1 MTTWT
6 PFTVDVVKNALPS
19 DMGQL
24 YANWI
29 TAHPEKANRL
39 AEIVD
44 ETRRTFR
51 DAVSTN
57 PRTLMDPETD
67 TVPTVAF
74 RHALNVLYF
83 NLGMEM
89 GAQLGPDAHSQ
100 YLRADLWLRMVQTG
114 GIPMPVDADLRGGTP
129 SFSEPAGR
137 DPRRQRSFCRGR
149 AAIFGMCLAAA
160 LGLAGNTW
168 AGWLSPSQTGFTP
181 DETLQ
186 RIAGDRVN
194 ALALAGATDDLW
206 RALDG
211 HNHDGRYDPAGAAAA
226 VSNDLWQALGAH
238 NHDGRYDLFGTANA
252 VSNGL
257 QQALAGE
264 AATRAAFDDE
274 LQGVNGLVLYG
285 HDLYRETI
293 VNSAPGWLDWQVS
306 EIDGQPTVWV
316 WAHWEDVILNAD
328 GSLDDDQSPDFWASD
343 FGQYAW
349 ILDPDG
355 NYRVPQEWQDGDHF
369 DNVGPDNAVACS
381 WNGWQWCLGETTVD
395 DTVIDAVD
403 TGYTGSDYLGSYD
416 DNAECAIDWQVS
428 DDRKQ
433 ASYTINWQPSA
444 NAPQWSPWYQYAD
457 SVQAMIRIRPAAN
470 DAFVWDGGVVG
481 DLCAPD
487 GTVLAWLGNGSIDP
501 PVEMSAGFFFG
512 YTCTD
517 WYPNTYGATPVYL
530 DSQWLYG
537 FERRMVWF
545 QVPSAYETTN
555 IAQTVVAPLADRV
568 TTVEG
573 VAAGAAATAAAA
585 ATLDALT
592 NDFLI
597 LRGDTT
603 TLPVQYYET
612 FDEYGTGQTWT
623 ASVYSTPDGS
633 YYYNASAAGT
643 IFGGGQYPDSSPAHL
658 GLAGGYV
665 GNVLND
671 SYWIAPS
678 MRYGVGAVSYIARL
692 RSSASGWS
700 RSLTT
705 EYSTDGLTWI
715 IASSNLMS
723 AAVGI
728 INVTAA
734 VNTKV
739 PTLVRIHGLSDT
751 GTDKNNNSLV
761 WVDKV
766 TITYPPAQVLTNIE
780 AIGEVLEQ
788 GGANRLFGSNAAPMI
803 EGFESN
809 WVRYGTT
816 PNFYATNL
824 VTGWHTYG
832 YWAFSENVLLWP
844 GPFFPNSGTNSA
856 TVPATV
862 NPWIASPVCSNG
874 IGSVSFLMRNRY
886 SDGSGLGTGV
896 MQVQIST
903 NNEASWSTVQSILIP
918 AGNPPPIVTNTTV
931 INTSV
936 PAQVRLY
943 VLSMVYGWSVSQAII
958 DNISITPYVPQR
970 LATIN
975 DIGREMEL
983 AERGPDNS
991 VNTFAFGGARAVGNA
1006 AVRTN
1011 LSLRIN
1017 VNGTWYDVPVATVT
1031 P

>member
-57 PRTLMDPETD
+57 PRNLIDTETD
-67 TVPTVAF
+67 TVPTVGF
-74 RHALNVLYF
+74 RHALNMLFF

-114 GIPMPVDADLRGGTP
+114 GIPFMPVDADQRGGTP
-129 SFSEPAGR
+129 SFSGPAGR
-137 DPRRQRSFCRGR
+137 DPRRERAFCRGR
-149 AAIFGMCLAAA
+149 AAMFGVCLAVV
-160 LGLAGNTW
+160 LGLAGNAW

-181 DETLQ
+181 DETLL
-186 RIAGDRVN
+186 RIAGDHVN

-206 RALDG
+206 RALDT
-211 HNHDGRYDPAGAAAA
+211 HNHDGRYDPAGAAAV

-264 AATRAAFDDE
+264 AAARAAFDDD
-274 LQGVNGLVLYG
+274 LQGVNGLVLFG

-306 EIDGQPTVWV
+306 EIDGQPSVWV
-316 WAHWEDVILNAD
+316 WAHWDYIVLNAD
-328 GSLDDDQSPDFWASD
+328 GSVDDDQTPDFGASD

-355 NYRVPQEWQDGDHF
+355 NYRVPQGWQDGDHF
-369 DNVGPDNAVACS
+369 ANIGPDNAVACS
-381 WNGWQWCLGETTVD
+381 WNGWQWCSGETTVD

-403 TGYTGSDYLGSYD
+403 TGYTGSDYIGSYD
-416 DNAECAIDWQVS
+416 DNAECAVSWQVS
-428 DDRKQ
+428 DDQKQ
-433 ASYTINWQPSA
+433 VSYTIDWQPSA
-444 NAPQWSPWYQYAD
+444 NAPPFPPWYQYAN
-457 SVQAMIRIRPAAN
+457 SVQAMIQIRPVAD
-470 DAFVWDGGVVG
+470 DAFVWDGGVEG
-481 DLCAPD
+481 YLCAPD
-487 GTVLAWLGNGSIDP
+487 GTALAWLGNGAIDP
-501 PVEMSAGFFFG
+501 PFEMIAGCFFG
-512 YTCTD
+512 YYFSD
-517 WYPNTYGATPVYL
+517 WYPNTYGDTPVYL
-530 DSQWLYG
+530 DYQWLYG
-537 FERRMVWF
+537 YGRHMVWF

-585 ATLDALT
+585 ATTSSLAVVRYGTNAPVLPPSCYRQNFNNGDWSTSAATNFYNITAFRGWYARNSMVSGSFPNCFLWMFADTNNLGQVSMLSSPLLEYGAGIISFDVRTRGNGSYFDALQVQAVSKDGMTTIVAGVYT
-592 NDFLI
+592 NNVGSSYSRLSF
-597 LRGDTT
+597 
-603 TLPVQYYET
+603 TLN
-612 FDEYGTGQTWT
+612 T
-623 ASVYSTPDGS
+623 ASPVYVQIVMTASGG
-633 YYYNASAAGT
+633 NASDAAYL
-643 IFGGGQYPDSSPAHL
+643 Q
-658 GLAGGYV
+658 
-665 GNVLND
+665 NV
-671 SYWIAPS
+671 
-678 MRYGVGAVSYIARL
+678 
-692 RSSASGWS
+692 
-700 RSLTT
+700 
-705 EYSTDGLTWI
+705 E
-715 IASSNLMS
+715 
-723 AAVGI
+723 
-728 INVTAA
+728 
-734 VNTKV
+734 
-739 PTLVRIHGLSDT
+739 
-751 GTDKNNNSLV
+751 
-761 WVDKV
+761 
-766 TITYPPAQVLTNIE
+766 ITYPSALVLTSVE
-780 AIGEVLEQ
+780 DVGSLLER
-788 GGANRLFGSNAAPMI
+788 GTNRLFGSNAAPMF

-809 WVRYGTT
+809 WVRYGTN
-816 PNFYATNL
+816 PNFYSTNL
-824 VTGWHTYG
+824 VTGWHTFG

-856 TVPATV
+856 TVPNTV

-886 SDGSGLGTGV
+886 ADSSGLGTGV
-896 MQVQIST
+896 MLVQIST
-903 NNEASWSTVQSILIP
+903 NNESSWSTVQSILIP
-918 AGNPPPIVTNTTV
+918 AGNPPPIVTNTTF

-936 PAQVRLY
+936 PTQVRLY
-943 VLSMVYGWSVSQAII
+943 VLSMVYGWSSSQAII
-958 DNISITPYVPQR
+958 DNIAITPYVPQR

-991 VNTFAFGGARAVGNA
+991 VNTFAFGGVRAVSNA

-1011 LSLRIN
+1011 LALRIN
-1017 VNGTWYDVPVATVT
+1017 VNGAWYDVPVAVVT